1 MTTNPPRAAR
11 NPIARGLLIAGLIL
25 VAAVA
30 LRLLSPDYLRADLAS
45 RSMGALLGMVVVIYA
60 NAVPK
65 SLSPWVELRSGAR
78 LEQAMRRFSGWTL
91 TLGGMTYAAMWLFAP
106 VELANLLAGASLGL
120 AFLLAIGCYAWGL
133 SRGPRD

>member
-1 MTTNPPRAAR
+1 MTTNQPRATP
-11 NPIARGLLIAGLIL
+11 NPIARGLLLAGLIL

-45 RSMGALLGMVVVIYA
+45 RSMGALLGLVVVIYA

-65 SLSPWVELRSGAR
+65 TLSPWVELRCGAR

-91 TLGGMTYAAMWLFAP
+91 TLGGMAYAAMWLFAP
-106 VELANLLAGASLGL
+106 VEFANLAAAVSLGA
-120 AFLLAIGCYAWGL
+120 AFLLVIGCYAWGI
-133 SRGPRD
+133 SSGRRD